1 MTKLGRKYRESK
13 KLVTENSYAIAD
25 AIALVKKTS
34 YTKFDGT
41 VEVSI
46 KTFADPKY
54 NDQNIRSTVV
64 LPHGTGKTQKVAVFA
79 TDTDADAA
87 KKAGADIVGY
97 ETLLTDI
104 KAWKLDFDVLIT
116 TPLLMKELAPVAK
129 VLGPKGLMPSP
140 KAGTVTADVAT
151 AVNEVKKGRLEFK
164 LDKTGNIHSKIGK
177 ISFDDSQLI
186 ENFNAL
192 LKAIEEN
199 KPSGVKGKLIKKIVI
214 APTMGAGI
222 TIIY

>member
-1 MTKLGRKYRESK
+1 
-13 KLVTENSYAIAD
+13 
-25 AIALVKKTS
+25 
-34 YTKFDGT
+34 
-41 VEVSI
+41 
-46 KTFADPKY
+46 
-54 NDQNIRSTVV
+54 
-64 LPHGTGKTQKVAVFA
+64 
-79 TDTDADAA
+79 
-87 KKAGADIVGY
+87 
-97 ETLLTDI
+97 
-104 KAWKLDFDVLIT
+104 
-116 TPLLMKELAPVAK
+116 MKELAPVAK

>member
-1 MTKLGRKYRESK
+1 MTKLGKKYRDSK

-25 AIALVKKTS
+25 AVALVKKTS

-79 TDTDADAA
+79 TDADADAA
-87 KKAGADIVGY
+87 KKAGADVVGY
-97 ETLLTDI
+97 ETLLTDM
-104 KAWKLDFDVLIT
+104 KAWKLDFDVLVT

-151 AVNEVKKGRLEFK
+151 AVSEVKKGRLEFK

-186 ENFNAL
+186 ENFNTL

-214 APTMGAGI
+214 APTMGAGAAI
-222 TIIY
+222 TY